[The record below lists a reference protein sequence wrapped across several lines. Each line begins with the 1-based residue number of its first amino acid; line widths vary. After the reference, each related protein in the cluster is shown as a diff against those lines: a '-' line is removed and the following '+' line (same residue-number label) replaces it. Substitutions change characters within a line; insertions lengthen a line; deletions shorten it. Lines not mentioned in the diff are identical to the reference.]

1 MKDDP
6 ALIIADIGSGYLVI
20 DGKQSKIHGKTP
32 YTKLK
37 FGACRGRIDASFAG
51 FRAQEVNGSV
61 VLSKDG
67 KSVPVT
73 TDIQAMAEG
82 FLKQDETLLQ
92 LVWDR
97 NMEKVRG
104 LFA

>member
-1 MKDDP
+1 MSDP
-6 ALIIADIGSGYLVI
+6 TLIIADIGSGYLVI

-32 YTKLK
+32 YTRLK
-37 FGACRGRIDASFAG
+37 FGVCKGRIDASFAG
-51 FRAQEVNGSV
+51 FRAQEINGSV
-61 VLSKDG
+61 ILSRDG

-73 TDIQAMAEG
+73 TDIQTMAEG
-82 FLKQDETLLQ
+82 FLKPDETQLQ